1 MASKYTNF
9 ISPRGTAKYPKTD
22 QPYSFSQK
30 MNKSV
35 PDADGQYELT
45 IIMDG
50 ETAAPFVKTIQQAIK
65 ESGIEPQNL
74 PFKKVVDKDTKKP
87 TGEVEFKFKAYGKD
101 PNGKTQRLKFFDAK
115 AKPMPSNFALT
126 SGSVVKVEGWV
137 SVAKLGARLNIRGIQ
152 VVKYVE
158 QASSFTAEEDEDAF
172 SYEGDNE
179 ETGFAEDNSEA
190 GDDSNNFDF

>member
-1 MASKYTNF
+1 MSKYVNF

-35 PDADGQYELT
+35 PDPDGQYELA
-45 IIMDG
+45 IVMDA
-50 ETAAPFVKTIQQAIK
+50 ETAAPFVKIVQDAIK
-65 ESGIEPQNL
+65 ASGIEPQNL

-101 PNGKTQRLKFFDAK
+101 SNGTPQRLKFFDAK
-115 AKPMPSNFALT
+115 AKPMPTNFALT

-137 SVAKLGARLNIRGIQ
+137 SVAKLGARLNMRGVQIISLAEAQ
-152 VVKYVE
+152 
-158 QASSFTAEEDEDAF
+158 SSFTAEDDGFE
-172 SYEGDNE
+172 YEGGSG
-179 ETGFAEDNSEA
+179 ETFVAEDNSEA
-190 GDDSNNFDF
+190 NEHNSFDF